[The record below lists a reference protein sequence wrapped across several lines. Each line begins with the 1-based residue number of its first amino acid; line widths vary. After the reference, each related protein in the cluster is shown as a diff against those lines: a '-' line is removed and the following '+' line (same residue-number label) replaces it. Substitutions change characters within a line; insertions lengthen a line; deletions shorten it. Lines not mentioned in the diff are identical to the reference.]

1 MNSFVIQW
9 PDWQSSVLMN
19 CMDTFFFSPE
29 ETNSTTTSPG
39 DGQETVTRSRGHGQR
54 HSHRQGHRHGV

>member
-1 MNSFVIQW
+1 MARLAILGINELHGYI
-9 PDWQSSVLMN
+9 
-19 CMDTFFFSPE
+19 FFSPE